1 MFDIS
6 GFLKEF
12 RSSRGLSFANF
23 SRDYFDGELSPQTLK
38 NLEIDLGEPR
48 ISTLKMVSEKLGVSL
63 HLLAHAAFSLPEPEE
78 SGEYEGTLDRICTLA
93 SDLSE
98 ERRRQILAFTA
109 FISKEREAASGRE
122 QDPARSG
129 GEKRKKAGGLG
140 EKPSQSYIIDELE
153 KLEEDW
159 RKTVEED
166 NPFA

>member
-1 MFDIS
+1 MFDVS

-38 NLEIDLGEPR
+38 NLEIGLGEPR
-48 ISTLKMVSEKLGVSL
+48 ISTLKIVSDKLGVSL

-78 SGEYEGTLDRICTLA
+78 SGEYDGALDRICTLA

-98 ERRRQILAFTA
+98 ERRRLILAFTA
-109 FISKEREAASGRE
+109 FISEEREAAPVRE
-122 QDPARSG
+122 QGSARSG
-129 GEKRKKAGGLG
+129 MGSRKKAGGI
-140 EKPSQSYIIDELE
+140 EERPSQRYIIDELE

-159 RKTVEED
+159 RKTAEED

>member
-6 GFLKEF
+6 GFLREF
-12 RSSRGLSFANF
+12 RSSRGLSFATF

-38 NLEIDLGEPR
+38 NLEMGLGEPR
-48 ISTLKMVSEKLGVSL
+48 ISTLKTVSEKLGASL

-78 SGEYEGTLDRICTLA
+78 SGEYEGTIDRICTLA
-93 SDLSE
+93 GELSE
-98 ERRRQILAFTA
+98 ERRRQVLAFTA
-109 FISKEREAASGRE
+109 FVSGEREEDIVRSVKARQGRVGRVE
-122 QDPARSG
+122 
-129 GEKRKKAGGLG
+129 EKT
-140 EKPSQSYIIDELE
+140 SQRYIIDELE

>member
-6 GFLKEF
+6 GFLREF

-38 NLEIDLGEPR
+38 NLEIGLGEPR
-48 ISTLKMVSEKLGVSL
+48 ISTLKIVSEKLGVSL

-93 SDLSE
+93 GDLSE

-109 FISKEREAASGRE
+109 FISKEREAASNRE
-122 QDPARSG
+122 QDPVLSTKESSR
-129 GEKRKKAGGLG
+129 KAGGKRG
-140 EKPSQSYIIDELE
+140 KQSQDYIIDELE